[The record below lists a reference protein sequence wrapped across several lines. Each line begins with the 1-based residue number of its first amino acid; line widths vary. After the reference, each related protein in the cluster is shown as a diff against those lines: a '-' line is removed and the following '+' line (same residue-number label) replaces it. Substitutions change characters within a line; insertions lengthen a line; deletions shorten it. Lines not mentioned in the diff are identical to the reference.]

1 MNVKINIIIVI
12 VNIAKIK
19 IDINVRIFKII
30 IIKQEKIKD
39 NFQTNL
45 LKKKTIRILQIII
58 SNINREHQE
67 FVDSQKIITQLKL
80 KQLYLLMI
88 KKINFVKNGKVKNHI
103 KIKN

>member
-1 MNVKINIIIVI
+1 MIVKINIIIVI

-30 IIKQEKIKD
+30 IIKKEKIKD

-45 LKKKTIRILQIII
+45 IKKKTIKILQIIT

-80 KQLYLLMI
+80 KEL
-88 KKINFVKNGKVKNHI
+88 
-103 KIKN
+103 